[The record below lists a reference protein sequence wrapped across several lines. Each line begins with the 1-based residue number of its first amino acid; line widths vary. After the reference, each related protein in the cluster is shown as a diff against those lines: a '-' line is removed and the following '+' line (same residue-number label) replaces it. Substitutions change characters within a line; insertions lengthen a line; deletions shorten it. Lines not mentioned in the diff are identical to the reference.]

1 MGTKRGAPAW
11 LAVAVLAG
19 VAQAAAA
26 RDWLEARIDDFV
38 LVTDAKEGYAR
49 ATLRDFAVF
58 KFGLGVLAPL
68 TRGIPRMPT
77 QMYALDAAEWRS
89 FAPAPHV
96 AGFFQPQAHANF
108 IVFDR
113 TPAGLKSR
121 EVVFHEYMHFV
132 LQAGSDLSLPAWW
145 DEGVAEVFS
154 SLRERDGKIEFG
166 LVPAARKMDFAY
178 FELMPTSML
187 FAVDRD
193 SPAYRQHGIA
203 PMFYAQSWLSAHYM
217 LIGNPAR
224 GRQMPAFLR
233 ELNAGTPIADAAQ
246 KAYGVSLDTLDA
258 EIRAYRQKGRIGG
271 FRLSFD
277 KPLPDAKEVV
287 IRPIS
292 EPVALARLA
301 IAGLDVGRNPDD
313 AEKRAGRA
321 LALDPAQPLAQA
333 AMAFVRLRQDRD
345 AESLD
350 WSRKALSTAAGPEAT
365 VAAVRAQWW
374 LVTRALQPR
383 KPKPDDDATVEELV
397 DEAFA
402 AQDAPAKP
410 SAEQAAL
417 LHAARTAVLPYTGD
431 PDHGLDATLS
441 VAAID
446 ALLADRDAAATL
458 AIVQQATALYP
469 AHAELA
475 AEEAQLC
482 ARLGRYTAAVA
493 SASRAARHARSPQY
507 RRALERWAAEL
518 AAAADASR

>member
-1 MGTKRGAPAW
+1 MRTKRGAPAW
-11 LAVAVLAG
+11 LAVAVLACAAE
-19 VAQAAAA
+19 VAAA

-38 LVTDAKEGYAR
+38 LVTDAREGYAR

-68 TRGIPRMPT
+68 TRGTPRMPT

-89 FAPAPHV
+89 FAPAPHI
-96 AGFFQPQAHANF
+96 AGFFLPQTHANF

-121 EVVFHEYMHFV
+121 EVVFHEYMHFM
-132 LQAGSDLSLPAWW
+132 LQAGSDLILPAWW

-154 SLRERDGKIEFG
+154 SLRERGGRIEFG

-193 SPAYRQHGIA
+193 SPAYRRHGIA

-224 GRQMPAFLR
+224 GKQMPVYLR
-233 ELNAGTPIADAAQ
+233 EINAGTPIAEAVQ
-246 KAYGVSLDTLDA
+246 KAFGVSLDTLDA

-277 KPLPDAKEVV
+277 KPLPDAKDVV
-287 IRPIS
+287 IRPLP

-313 AEKRAGRA
+313 AEKRATRA
-321 LALDPAQPLAQA
+321 LALDPALPLAQA

-345 AESLD
+345 AEALD
-350 WSRKALSTAAGPEAT
+350 WTRKALGAAAGPEAT
-365 VAAVRAQWW
+365 VAAVRAQSR
-374 LVTRALQPR
+374 LVTRALLPR
-383 KPKPDDDATVEELV
+383 KPKAGDDATVEELI

-402 AQDAPAKP
+402 VQDEPAKP
-410 SAEQAAL
+410 SAAQVAMLQAAR
-417 LHAARTAVLPYTGD
+417 AAVLPYASD
-431 PDHGLDATLS
+431 PDQGLGATLS
-441 VAAID
+441 VTAID
-446 ALLADRDAAATL
+446 ALLADRDPGTTL
-458 AIVQQATALYP
+458 ALVQQATALYP
-469 AHAELA
+469 THTDLA
-475 AEEAQLC
+475 AQEARLC
-482 ARLGRYTAAVA
+482 AQLGRYTAAVA
-493 SASRAARHARSPQY
+493 SASRAARYARSPAY